1 MNVAIRPEKAGD
13 AEIIGAITEAAFSAS
28 AYGHN
33 GEAQIVSA
41 LREAD
46 ALSLSLVAETAEMV
60 IGHVAVSPVR
70 ISDGAQGWHGLGPIS
85 VLPNYQYKGVGSLL
99 MRAAL
104 DELKLS
110 GASGCIL
117 VGDPKYY
124 GRFGFNNVPDL
135 VYPGVPAEYFQAL
148 KFRGSF
154 PVGTVS
160 YHDAFGSATSHL

>member
-1 MNVAIRPEKAGD
+1 MKD
-13 AEIIGAITEAAFSAS
+13 LKMAAPNISRS
-28 AYGHN
+28 LTRLLN
-33 GEAQIVSA
+33 E
-41 LREAD
+41 
-46 ALSLSLVAETAEMV
+46 SLSTGKFPSVWKTTKVTPLFKGGTTTDCDNY
-60 IGHVAVSPVR
+60 R
-70 ISDGAQGWHGLGPIS
+70 PIS